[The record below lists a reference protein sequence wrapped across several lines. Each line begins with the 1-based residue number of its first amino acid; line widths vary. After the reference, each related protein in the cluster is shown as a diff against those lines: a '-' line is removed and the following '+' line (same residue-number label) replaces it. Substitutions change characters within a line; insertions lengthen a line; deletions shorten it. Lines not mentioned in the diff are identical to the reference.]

1 MLKLGLVMGLLI
13 TLVAL
18 LGGCLPGQQAPQQ
31 QQGGFDWTVIVFL
44 VVIFAVFY
52 FLMIRPQRKRQK
64 EHQQLTQGLKRG
76 DRVITAGG
84 IYGEIDVLD
93 EESVVLKIESGGRI
107 RVARSSILGVR
118 QR

>member
-13 TLVAL
+13 TLAL
-18 LGGCLPGQQAPQQ
+18 LGGCLPAQQAPAQP
-31 QQGGFDWTVIVFL
+31 QGWFDQYGTIIFIVA
-44 VVIFAVFY
+44 IFAVFY
-52 FLMIRPQRKRQK
+52 FLMIRPQRKRPK
-64 EHQQLTQGLKRG
+64 DHQQLMQGLKRG

-84 IYGEIDVLD
+84 IYGEIDTLD
-93 EESVVLKIESGGRI
+93 EESAVLKIESGGSI